1 MERKLIVHK
10 SEIMGGIVCFLYML
24 PSSMYKVN
32 GIVMIQDAVSY
43 ICFACF
49 FYNLLRRKKYSS
61 IFWLI
66 TFAWVS
72 VGISTVLSGN
82 TNLIASYSKKVIK
95 GVAFISFIDYFLR
108 KKELGFLKVI
118 YTILEIEIIINCITI
133 FLFVKVKSFAPRQIQ
148 RRLFAALI
156 TLSRKVFRPWHK
168 WF

>member
-10 SEIMGGIVCFLYML
+10 WEIVGGIVCFLYML

-95 GVAFISFIDYFLR
+95 GVAFISFID
-108 KKELGFLKVI
+108 
-118 YTILEIEIIINCITI
+118 
-133 FLFVKVKSFAPRQIQ
+133 
-148 RRLFAALI
+148 
-156 TLSRKVFRPWHK
+156 
-168 WF
+168 